1 MFSKPNVNDPLECDT
16 KRIMIFNGTRSKRRG
31 LGGKEAWAEEEA
43 LTSLRY
49 CYFSVL
55 RGASECTKNRS
66 GGSLLARIVIGD
78 DNPPWLA
85 GGLSSECVSLL
96 LLLFPSVVLCS
107 ADNKRRRTASLV
119 MSCKEGPACE
129 WN

>member
-1 MFSKPNVNDPLECDT
+1 
-16 KRIMIFNGTRSKRRG
+16 MIFNGTRSKRRG

-85 GGLSSECVSLL
+85 GCRPNVCHYYCCYFPRSSSAPLTTSEEGLRALL
-96 LLLFPSVVLCS
+96 CHAKRVLHV
-107 ADNKRRRTASLV
+107 NGININ
-119 MSCKEGPACE
+119 MSRKYDP
-129 WN
+129 